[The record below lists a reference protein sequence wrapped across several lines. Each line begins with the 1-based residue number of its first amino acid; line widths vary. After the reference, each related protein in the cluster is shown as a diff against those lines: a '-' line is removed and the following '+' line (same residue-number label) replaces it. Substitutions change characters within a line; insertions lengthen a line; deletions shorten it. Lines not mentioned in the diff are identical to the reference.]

1 METLIIIVFVLG
13 YVAIA
18 LEHSIKINKTASAI
32 LTGVICWTLFAIST
46 PTESL
51 LSSSQFANFL
61 EGLKLDLGAKFSSIG
76 EHDLFRSFVVSELS
90 HHLAQISEILFF
102 LMGAMTIVEL
112 VDAHHGFR
120 FITDRIKTKNAKTLL
135 WIICWVTFFL
145 SSVLDNLTTSI
156 VMVSLIRKLIP
167 DKDMRLFFAGMIVI
181 AANAGGAWTPIG
193 DVTTTMLWIG
203 GQISTVGI
211 MKVMF
216 IPSVICM
223 ITPLIFL
230 SFTLKGTLG
239 EFHEHHSKAK
249 EEIVGGGLLM
259 LILGIGALV
268 SVPVFKTFTH
278 LPPYIGI
285 LLGVGVL
292 WVVSELIHPE
302 LDAAVKKNYTVAGA
316 LARIDVPSVLF
327 FLGILLAVGAL
338 ESMLTL
344 HHFAEYLAHTLGDN
358 RIIITLIG
366 LLSAVVDNVPLVAA
380 SMGMY
385 SLDVYPQ
392 DHLIWEYLAYCAGT
406 GGSILII
413 GSAAGVAVM
422 GMEKIDFMW
431 YTKKISF
438 FAMLGYFGGAAA
450 YLIIEHFLGKN

>member
-1 METLIIIVFVLG
+1 M
-13 YVAIA
+13 
-18 LEHSIKINKTASAI
+18 
-32 LTGVICWTLFAIST
+32 
-46 PTESL
+46 
-51 LSSSQFANFL
+51 
-61 EGLKLDLGAKFSSIG
+61 EGLQLELGDKFSALSQT
-76 EHDLFRSFVVSELS
+76 ERYREFVISELS
-90 HHLAQISEILFF
+90 HHLAGIAEILFF

-120 FITDRIKTKNAKTLL
+120 FITDLIKTKNIKTLL

-145 SSVLDNLTTSI
+145 SAVLDNLTTAI

-167 DKDMRLFFAGMIVI
+167 QKDVRLFFAGMIVI

-203 GQISTVGI
+203 GQISTKGI

-216 IPSVICM
+216 LPSVICM
-223 ITPLIFL
+223 LTPLIYL
-230 SFTLKGTLG
+230 SFALKGELVET
-239 EFHEHHSKAK
+239 HEHNTKRLDK
-249 EEIVGGGLLM
+249 MIGGGKLM
-259 LILGIGALV
+259 LMLGIGALV
-268 SVPVFKTFTH
+268 SVPIFKTFTH
-278 LPPYIGI
+278 LPPYLGMLGGLGI
-285 LLGVGVL
+285 L

-302 LDAAVKKNYTVAGA
+302 LDEAVKKNYTAAGA
-316 LARIDVPSVLF
+316 LSRIDVPSVLF

-344 HHFAEYLAHTLGDN
+344 HNLAEYLARTLGDN

-366 LLSAVVDNVPLVAA
+366 LLSAIMDNVPLVAA

-422 GMEKIDFMW
+422 GMEKVDFIW
-431 YTKKISF
+431 YAKKMSF
-438 FAMLGYFGGAAA
+438 LAMLGYFGGAAT
-450 YLIIEHFLGKN
+450 YLFIEHLLSTN